1 MAFDVQKWLTD
12 EMGFSAEEATTLA
25 PQFSSRTDKLEK
37 GILRQSDYSRKM
49 DDLRKLEGQLAENNE
64 KLNADL
70 AEFASM
76 TAGEQ
81 GEATKL
87 RERIEKAE
95 ETAFKLTQKITRY
108 GEANGIDVKEI
119 LGDVDPPKKTE
130 PVAFDDKQLRLDVRD
145 QIGGVAGY
153 MLELTAALPDIAA
166 EHERLTGTRFNQR
179 EFIAGIKAD
188 IAAKKLDN
196 LDPVKRWEAAN
207 NIPTLR
213 TEAATKHTEA
223 SLAAAREEGRMAGL
237 SERALPGEGRP
248 GEHAPV
254 FKMGGESK
262 LQRPQ
267 PGDRLS
273 GAVSALAT
281 GRYRGEQ
288 GRKAS

>member
-12 EMGFSAEEATTLA
+12 EMGFTAEEATTLA
-25 PQFSSRTDKLEK
+25 PQFSSRSDKLEK
-37 GILRQSDYSRKM
+37 GILRQSDYSRQM
-49 DDLRKLEGQLAENNE
+49 NDLKKLQGQLAENEE

-70 AEFASM
+70 AEFATM
-76 TAGEQ
+76 TASEQ

-95 ETAFKLTQKITRY
+95 EAAFKLTQKITRY
-108 GEANGIDVKEI
+108 GETNGIDVKEI
-119 LGDVDPPKKTE
+119 LGDVEPAKKVET
-130 PVAFDDKQLRLDVRD
+130 PVAFDDAKLRGDVRN
-145 QIGGVAGY
+145 QIGGVASY
-153 MLELTAALPDIAA
+153 LLDLNASIDDIAE
-166 EHERLTGTRFNQR
+166 EHQRLTGQRFNRR

-188 IAAKKLDN
+188 IAAGKTDN
-196 LDPVKRWEAAN
+196 IDPVKRWEAAN

-213 TEAATKHTEA
+213 TEAATKQTEA

-254 FKMGGESK
+254 LKLGESVLK
-262 LQRPQ
+262 RPQ
-267 PGDRLS
+267 PGTRLQ

-281 GRYRGEQ
+281 GRYRD
-288 GRKAS
+288 KKTA